1 MACERL
7 LSRLA
12 CKPEVRAMI
21 PMVAT
26 SIVPHL
32 GRLACAYFHSSA
44 HPPDNLG
51 GKSVDRLGMSLILI
65 LSLCVEIPIDTRCF
79 VYFPWTRAG
88 KNRNASHTAAQL
100 PRTWASQKP
109 DHCFMSPY
117 WARGR
122 LIATSPC
129 SPVRMISPRKRGKA
143 AQNKDHKRC
152 CESHP
157 HQPAERNPYSFS
169 ISTF

>member
-51 GKSVDRLGMSLILI
+51 GKSVDRLGMSPILI
-65 LSLCVEIPIDTRCF
+65 LSLSVEIRIDTPMDSCRQKSKRIAHRCPAAA
-79 VYFPWTRAG
+79 YMGKPETRPLFHEPILG
-88 KNRNASHTAAQL
+88 PRSINSHISLQ
-100 PRTWASQKP
+100 PRQNDKPSQTRKSRP
-109 DHCFMSPY
+109 KQGSQTLLRISSAP
-117 WARGR
+117 ARGTEP
-122 LIATSPC
+122 L
-129 SPVRMISPRKRGKA
+129 
-143 AQNKDHKRC
+143 Q
-152 CESHP
+152 
-157 HQPAERNPYSFS
+157 F
-169 ISTF
+169 